1 MKKFKSSIAVISIFC
16 SIIVAVLPLT
26 TKAQD
31 ANEAAIRQLLAKQS
45 EGWNRGN
52 MNEYM
57 DGYWQSD
64 SLMFIGKSGPKY
76 GYSTTLETFKK
87 SYPDTASMGK
97 LHFDLLQI
105 KKLSPEY
112 YFVAGKW
119 ALQRSKGDAQGYF
132 TLLFRKIKSKWVIV
146 SDHSS

>member
-1 MKKFKSSIAVISIFC
+1 MKINMTSFSWLALFYMLIIA
-16 SIIVAVLPLT
+16 ALPVL

-31 ANEAAIRQLLAKQS
+31 ANEAAIRKVLAKQS
-45 EGWNRGN
+45 DGWNRGN
-52 MNEYM
+52 MNEYIE
-57 DGYWQSD
+57 GYWQSD
-64 SLMFIGKSGPKY
+64 SLMFIGKNGPKY
-76 GYSTTLETFKK
+76 GYNTTLENFKK

-97 LHFDLLQI
+97 LHFDLLKI

-119 ALQRSKGDAQGYF
+119 ALKRSIGDAQGYF
-132 TLLFRKIKSKWVIV
+132 TLLFRKIKNKWTII